1 MAFVALPD
9 NPVRLSDE
17 HLDELF
23 RLRDPP
29 RDQRNA
35 RVRRRAYADLLGVAS
50 ARLGALV
57 QDDIDRLKALATLQ
71 DQGEYVRNMGLRMD
85 AQEEDDEDFVDAE
98 EDHEA
103 NEPGLGERALNGLGH
118 AVQAAIEVGAEMA
131 AVPVA
136 AVPGQPPQQMGD
148 GAAQA
153 QVLARLAAALDRMAP
168 AQRNYQNF
176 ADDAAALAAYR
187 TLLPGADLPEGNN
200 DPKFRHWLYT
210 MIHGKTYDPYTQP
223 GAYINAQREKVFK
236 NWPTNPKDR
245 QRLLAYSYASLPE
258 PQQRG
263 VWFNPAISGAAAS
276 YLLDKA
282 SRGMKGKKNYKR
294 KYYKKKYKRYA
305 RR

>member
-1 MAFVALPD
+1 MELLALPA
-9 NPVRLSDE
+9 NPERLSDE

-29 RDQRNA
+29 DDQRPE
-35 RVRRRAYADLLGVAS
+35 RRRRRQYAVLLGVA
-50 ARLGALV
+50 AEQLGTLV
-57 QDDIDRLKALATLQ
+57 ENDIDFLKRLATLRN
-71 DQGEYVRNMGLRMD
+71 QGEYVRNRMN
-85 AQEEDDEDFVDAE
+85 AQEEDDDVLHDAE
-98 EDHEA
+98 EDHGA
-103 NEPGLGERALNGLGH
+103 DAAGLGERALNGLGH
-118 AVQAAIEVGAEMA
+118 AVQAVIDVGAEMV

-153 QVLARLAAALDRMAP
+153 QVFARLAAALDRMAP

-176 ADDAAALAAYR
+176 ANDAAALAAYR